1 MEQFLAWLRENW
13 QGPTALVAGLVFVF
27 WDRIKPFLSGI
38 LSRTKQIVTPTSPGI
53 AQREAATDAAM
64 GLLRYCHDCGNDKGK
79 DAVLALLET
88 LKPVEV
94 VPDAQ
99 IS

>member
-1 MEQFLAWLRENW
+1 MDTAIAWLRENW
-13 QGPTALVAGLVFVF
+13 EGPTALVAGLVFVF

-53 AQREAATDAAM
+53 AQREAAMDSAM
-64 GLLRYCHDCGNDKGK
+64 GLLRYCLDSDNDKGK

-94 VPDAQ
+94 VPDAK
-99 IS
+99 